1 MSVNLNKENFQEFVK
16 KNGMCIVDFW
26 APWCGPCK
34 MVAPMLNE
42 LEKEMNEVAFGK
54 VNTDENQELTMTY
67 GIMSI
72 PTLIIFKNGE
82 IADTII
88 GVPPKG
94 KIEERIERFVG
105 V

>member
-16 KNGMCIVDFW
+16 KNGTCIIDFW

-34 MVAPMLNE
+34 MVAPILNE
-42 LEKEMNEVAFGK
+42 LEKEMNGVAFGK

-88 GVPPKG
+88 GVPPKEEI
-94 KIEERIERFVG
+94 KERIEGFVG
-105 V
+105 M